1 MRGCGNALS
10 IENMRKSLSIWFLY
24 QSVFHCSLCVCVCL
38 SLQDNELEK
47 ITRRFTMELAKKGFI
62 GMYCS
67 MCFCIWWKH
76 LTSNGLELSS
86 CLYKMSGCNCPF
98 PSRTKFPYRSHRH
111 SLAGFDTSPVGKCRV
126 SPCSVGQGHQ
136 GEISSAL
143 FVFFSETRKR
153 KWLLML
159 DL

>member
-1 MRGCGNALS
+1 
-10 IENMRKSLSIWFLY
+10 
-24 QSVFHCSLCVCVCL
+24 
-38 SLQDNELEK
+38 
-47 ITRRFTMELAKKGFI
+47 MELAKKGFI

-153 KWLLML
+153 K
-159 DL
+159 

>member
-1 MRGCGNALS
+1 MYCVVYEGVWKCS
-10 IENMRKSLSIWFLY
+10 FHRKHEKKPLHLIFVSKCFSLFSLSL
-24 QSVFHCSLCVCVCL
+24 CL

-153 KWLLML
+153 K
-159 DL
+159 